1 MRIID
6 TLTFG
11 NIIVNHSKGGERP
24 VSNVKQLTESVV
36 TYLAQNYS
44 VCSNASLLEPKFLT
58 LLYWQ
63 ENASHV
69 IKIILLVYF
78 TFALFDAEGTDPS
91 WLGHLASKRVWDEMY
106 KFVPPID
113 ICIAELKVNS

>member
-6 TLTFG
+6 SLTFG
-11 NIIVNHSKGGERP
+11 SIIVYSKGERP

-44 VCSNASLLEPKFLT
+44 VCSNASSLLEPKFLS

-113 ICIAELKVNS
+113 ICIAELKVNF